1 LIPSEIPFS
10 LYVTIQLIIFLF
22 LILPGSFS
30 LHPILAPLFF
40 ISIQGIIIFSAIKKI
55 TKKQQEQK
63 KNYFFILWEIQLFLF
78 IILQIILRPLE
89 TFTVEELSPKAIFFV
104 VIMLIFIEVLFLFY
118 AIFKERII
126 TKILLVLATSTT
138 IIVFLIAFFVL
149 LEGIPAFQETNP
161 VDFITSSEWDIYYQQ
176 ETTETL
182 TLTTQ
187 IFDDSFTIDTSNTT
201 MYFTK
206 NQTKNLTVQIIN
218 LQNTAQS
225 YQISTDSSLDTK
237 LDNKHITVDAQNEKT
252 IPLKITAT
260 HQGITE
266 VTISVTNEKNEITKL
281 KKVTCIIDASD
292 VSIQLEKKEYNL
304 KRDDSQFQIPI
315 KITNNANQTITYN
328 LSLQA
333 SSVFIPSF
341 RTIEWENTKTIDNT
355 TESYTFLSFSPFETK
370 DLILNPRFVYKKV
383 GEHPIHIQAVS
394 LNDENL
400 KTNTSIIVRYSRN
413 QLLTT
418 DQYTKETS
426 PKEPANYTIDIESN
440 KNREVNL
447 AFEVIAGNAELSLF
461 FNNEQKNIELGKT
474 ISIQPSNT
482 LDNSFFLLIHPNEFD
497 GEIIQTKITLT
508 DPGETPKFG
517 AFPFIVSTFITT
529 LIAVFIAAPLG
540 IGTAIFLAE
549 FTPVRLRKIL
559 RPIYELLAG
568 IPSVVYGL
576 WGFITFGP
584 FLQDQIYPFIANTI
598 GKYIPLF
605 SETSSMGRSVL
616 TASIVLSIMIVP
628 IIITLSE
635 DAIRS
640 VSRSLKEGSLALGAT
655 RWQTMRHIILPKSK
669 SGIIGSIILGTG
681 RAIGETM
688 AVLMVMGATVRLP
701 SSLFDSGMT
710 MTGAI
715 ALFFEGT
722 FNNPSSRHALFGIG
736 SILFIMVFFLNVLI
750 LEIQR
755 RTDDE
760 NTQNKEGIIKRIKKL
775 MIRNSHSSKSHSNQN
790 KVYSTNQE
798 KTKKFEIIDETS
810 SKKFKIITSSLN
822 PKPTS
827 KNQLLNQEMIT
838 TSTSQREQSL
848 NRSKKQK
855 NKKST
860 NNSIKKAR
868 KQQKI
873 MKSIFFTF
881 GAIVSFFIIYILGFV
896 IINGGFSLNLELFLS
911 REISGGK
918 AGGFLNAIL
927 GSIYL
932 IAIALFIAA
941 PLSIGSAIYVQE
953 YAKKNNIFTKIILF
967 TSDTLASTPSII
979 FGAFGFIIFV
989 LYLEFGYSL
998 LAGGI
1003 TLAFMIIPLMLRS
1016 SIEAIKSIPHEI
1028 NDGALALGA
1037 TKWQAIRTVIIPPAT
1052 PGIISG
1058 VIIAMGRAIGETAAV
1073 LLTAGYATQLP
1084 SSLFAGAASMP
1095 MLIYSYYTGAVRTP
1109 ILADKVYTAAFV
1121 LILIVLLLNGIA
1133 RFFSYRASKMM
1144 KY

>member
-1 LIPSEIPFS
+1 MRLIPSEIPFS
-10 LYVTIQLIIFLF
+10 LYLILQLIIFLF

-30 LHPILAPLFF
+30 LHPLLAPLLFS
-40 ISIQGIIIFSAIKKI
+40 IIQGIIILSAITKI
-55 TKKQQEQK
+55 TKKQQGKK

-78 IILQIILRPLE
+78 ILLQIIFRPLE
-89 TFTVEELSPKAIFFV
+89 TLTVEELSPNAIFFV
-104 VIMLIFIEVLFLFY
+104 VIMLIFIEIIFLFY
-118 AIFKERII
+118 AIFRERVI
-126 TKILLVLATSTT
+126 TKILFVLATSTT

-149 LEGIPAFQETNP
+149 FEGIPAFQETNP
-161 VDFITSSEWDIYYQQ
+161 IDFITSSEWDIYYQQ
-176 ETTETL
+176 ETSETL
-182 TLTTQ
+182 TVTTQ
-187 IFDDSFTIDTSNTT
+187 VLDSSFTVDTSNTT
-201 MYFTK
+201 LYFTK
-206 NQTKNLTVQIIN
+206 NQTKNLTVQITN
-218 LQNTAQS
+218 LETTNQS
-225 YQISTDSSLDTK
+225 YQLSVDSPLDTIF
-237 LDNKHITVDAQNEKT
+237 DNNYVTVDAQDEKSFT
-252 IPLKITAT
+252 FKIIAT
-260 HQGITE
+260 HQGISN
-266 VTISVTNEKNEITKL
+266 VTISVTNEENEITRI
-281 KKVTCIIDASD
+281 KKVRCMVDASD
-292 VSIQLEKKEYNL
+292 VSIHLEKKEYNL
-304 KRDDSQFQIPI
+304 KRDDSQFQIPM

-341 RTIEWENTKTIDNT
+341 RDIAWENTLTMDNT
-355 TESYTFLSFSPFETK
+355 TKSYTFLSLSPFETRN
-370 DLILNPRFVYKKV
+370 LSLNPRFVYKKV
-383 GEHPIHIQAVS
+383 GDHSIQIQAVS
-394 LNDENL
+394 VNDENL

-418 DQYTKETS
+418 DQYVKETR
-426 PKEPANYTIDIESN
+426 PKKPANYTLHIESN
-440 KNREVNL
+440 KQRPVNL
-447 AFEVIAGNAELSLF
+447 TFELIKGNAELSLF
-461 FNNEQKNIELGKT
+461 FNDEQKNIEQGK
-474 ISIQPSNT
+474 ISIPSSMDDEE
-482 LDNSFFLLIHPNEFD
+482 LFLLVNPMEFD

-529 LIAVFIAAPLG
+529 LIAVFIATPLG
-540 IGTAIFLAE
+540 LGTAIFLAE
-549 FTPVRLRKIL
+549 FTPIHLRKIL

-576 WGFITFGP
+576 WGYITFGP
-584 FLQDQIYPFIANTI
+584 FLQDSIYPFIANTI
-598 GKYIPLF
+598 GTYIPLF
-605 SETSSMGRSVL
+605 SETSSMGRSVF

-701 SSLFDSGMT
+701 TSLFDSGMT

-755 RTDDE
+755 RTDDDSQE
-760 NTQNKEGIIKRIKKL
+760 NKGAIIKKIKKL
-775 MIRNSHSSKSHSNQN
+775 ILRNNDSSKTRVKQNEAYSSN
-790 KVYSTNQE
+790 
-798 KTKKFEIIDETS
+798 TKKK
-810 SKKFKIITSSLN
+810 KKFKIIDEQSSKRFEIISSS

-827 KNQLLNQEMIT
+827 TQQVLNQESIT
-838 TSTSQREQSL
+838 RLKNQRVHSSDRFE
-848 NRSKKQK
+848 KQE
-855 NKKST
+855 NKKFT

-873 MKSIFFTF
+873 MKSIFFAF

-896 IINGGFSLNLELFLS
+896 IINGGFSLNLELFLT

-953 YAKKNNIFTKIILF
+953 YARKENIFTKIILF

-1016 SIEAIKSIPHEI
+1016 SIESIKSIPHEI
-1028 NDGALALGA
+1028 NEGALALGA
-1037 TKWQAIRTVIIPPAT
+1037 TKWQAIRTVILPPAT

-1121 LILIVLLLNGIA
+1121 LILIVLILNGIA

>member
-1 LIPSEIPFS
+1 MQLIPYEIPFS
-10 LYVTIQLIIFLF
+10 LYLTIQLIIFLF
-22 LILPGSFS
+22 FILPGSFS
-30 LHPILAPLFF
+30 LHPLLAPLFF
-40 ISIQGIIIFSAIKKI
+40 SIIQGIIILSAITKL
-55 TKKQQEQK
+55 TKKQQEK
-63 KNYFFILWEIQLFLF
+63 KRNYFFILWEIQLFLF
-78 IILQIILRPLE
+78 ILLQIIFRPLE
-89 TFTVEELSPKAIFFV
+89 TLTVEELSPNAIFFV
-104 VIMLIFIEVLFLFY
+104 VIMLIFIEIIFLFY
-118 AIFKERII
+118 AIFRERVI
-126 TKILLVLATSTT
+126 TKILFVLATSTT

-149 LEGIPAFQETNP
+149 FEGIPAFQETNP
-161 VDFITSSEWDIYYQQ
+161 IDFITSSEWDIYYQQ

-182 TLTTQ
+182 TLTT
-187 IFDDSFTIDTSNTT
+187 IISDDSFTVDTSNTT
-201 MYFTK
+201 LYFTK
-206 NQTKNLTVQIIN
+206 DQTKNLTVQITN
-218 LQNTAQS
+218 LETTNQS
-225 YQISTDSSLDTK
+225 YQLSVDSPLDTIF
-237 LDNKHITVDAQNEKT
+237 DNNYVTVDAQDEKSFT
-252 IPLKITAT
+252 FKIIAT
-260 HQGITE
+260 HQGISN
-266 VTISVTNEKNEITKL
+266 VTISVTNEENEITRI
-281 KKVTCIIDASD
+281 KKVRCMVDASD
-292 VSIQLEKKEYNL
+292 VSIHLEKKEYNL
-304 KRDDSQFQIPI
+304 KRDDSQFQIPM

-341 RTIEWENTKTIDNT
+341 RNIAWENTLTMENA
-355 TESYTFLSFSPFETK
+355 TESYTFLSLSPFETK
-370 DLILNPRFVYKKV
+370 NLTLNPRFVYKKV

-394 LNDENL
+394 VNDENL

-418 DQYTKETS
+418 DQYVKETR
-426 PKEPANYTIDIESN
+426 PKEPANYTLHIESN
-440 KNREVNL
+440 KQRPVNL
-447 AFEVIAGNAELSLF
+447 TFELIKGNAELSLF
-461 FNNEQKNIELGKT
+461 FNDEQKNIEQGKT
-474 ISIQPSNT
+474 SIPSSM
-482 LDNSFFLLIHPNEFD
+482 DDEELLLLVNPMEFD
-497 GEIIQTKITLT
+497 GEIIQTKITLI

-540 IGTAIFLAE
+540 LGTAIFLAE
-549 FTPVRLRKIL
+549 FTPTHLRKIL

-576 WGFITFGP
+576 WGYITFGP
-584 FLQDQIYPFIANTI
+584 FLQDSIYPFIANTI
-598 GKYIPLF
+598 GTYIPLF
-605 SETSSMGRSVL
+605 SETSSMGRSVF

-640 VSRSLKEGSLALGAT
+640 VSKSLKEGSLALGAT
-655 RWQTMRHIILPKSK
+655 RWQTMRHIILPKAK

-701 SSLFDSGMT
+701 TSLFDSGMT

-750 LEIQR
+750 LEIKR
-755 RTDDE
+755 RTDDDIKK
-760 NTQNKEGIIKRIKKL
+760 NKGALIKKIKKL
-775 MIRNSHSSKSHSNQN
+775 IMRNNNSSKTRSKQN
-790 KVYSTNQE
+790 KVYPANTV
-798 KTKKFEIIDETS
+798 KTKKFKIIDEQP
-810 SKKFKIITSSLN
+810 SKKFEIITSSLN
-822 PKPTS
+822 SKPTS
-827 KNQLLNQEMIT
+827 KNQLLNQKTIT
-838 TSTSQREQSL
+838 TTKSQQVQSL
-848 NRSKKQK
+848 HKSEKQE
-855 NKKST
+855 NKKLT

-873 MKSIFFTF
+873 MKSIFFAF

-896 IINGGFSLNLELFLS
+896 IINGGVSLNLELFLT

-953 YAKKNNIFTKIILF
+953 YAKKDNIFTKIILF

-1016 SIEAIKSIPHEI
+1016 SIESIKSIPHEI
-1028 NDGALALGA
+1028 NEGALALGA
-1037 TKWQAIRTVIIPPAT
+1037 TKWQAIRTVILPPAT

-1073 LLTAGYATQLP
+1073 LLTAGYASQLP

-1109 ILADKVYTAAFV
+1109 ILADKVYSAA
-1121 LILIVLLLNGIA
+1121 LILIIIVLLLNGIA
-1133 RFFSYRASKMM
+1133 RIFSYRASKMM